1 MRFEFTTSGKFSDTL
16 KWLDDVKD
24 KVPTKT
30 MQAIGK
36 EGVSKLAAGTPKG
49 ETGETAAGWG
59 YTVEKTSNGAE
70 LSFHNDA
77 HPETA
82 VNVAMLIQYG
92 HGTGTGGYVPPTDY
106 INPALKALFDSA
118 GDRIA
123 KEMFE

>member
-1 MRFEFTTSGKFSDTL
+1 MRFEFTTSGKFDNTL

-36 EGVSKLAAGTPKG
+36 EGVSKLAAATPKG

-70 LSFHNDA
+70 LSFHNRQLFHRFHLLA
-77 HPETA
+77 FQPLT
-82 VNVAMLIQYG
+82 
-92 HGTGTGGYVPPTDY
+92 
-106 INPALKALFDSA
+106 LKLPLF
-118 GDRIA
+118 R
-123 KEMFE
+123 